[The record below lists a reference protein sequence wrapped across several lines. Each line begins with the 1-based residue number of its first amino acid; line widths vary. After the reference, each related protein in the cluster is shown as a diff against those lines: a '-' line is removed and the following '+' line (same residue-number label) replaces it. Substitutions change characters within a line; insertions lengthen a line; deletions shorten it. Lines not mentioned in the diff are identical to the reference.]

1 MGIFFRITALK
12 QIKECGKINRKLQ
25 YKNTVALSATPQ
37 ASSRYTYCI
46 NFKILQ
52 HLVLREL

>member
-1 MGIFFRITALK
+1 MK
-12 QIKECGKINRKLQ
+12 QNYKI
-25 YKNTVALSATPQ
+25 KNTGATSATPQ
-37 ASSRYTYCI
+37 ASNIYTYCI